1 MKTVLYDYWRSSAA
15 YRIRIAFNLAGLPYE
30 SVPVDLL
37 AGENRSPEHLARNPQ
52 GLVPVA
58 DIGGLVFSQS
68 LAIIEYLDEAG
79 HFSFLPKDLLGRAQV
94 RTISYV
100 IAMETHAVCNVSV
113 ARYAEDSS
121 RGHITMSDWMARF
134 IPRSLEALESMVAE
148 SGKHCFGNRITMADI
163 CLVPQIYN
171 TRRWKLSL
179 DPYPSISKISA
190 HLEALPAFRD
200 AHPDLFRP

>member
-1 MKTVLYDYWRSSAA
+1 MRS
-15 YRIRIAFNLAGLPYE
+15 
-30 SVPVDLL
+30 
-37 AGENRSPEHLARNPQ
+37 
-52 GLVPVA
+52 
-58 DIGGLVFSQS
+58 
-68 LAIIEYLDEAG
+68 AI
-79 HFSFLPKDLLGRAQV
+79 
-94 RTISYV
+94 
-100 IAMETHAVCNVSV
+100 VSV

-179 DPYPSISKISA
+179 DPYPSISKIS
-190 HLEALPAFRD
+190 ERISKTLPCFPRRPSGPVPAVRQGKGKPCRRFGRWRSLSMHERRTAPVSAVTGITCGSLASFRTSSGPGRIPVDLAFYPENSNGTPTFHCSVSLRSIRCR
-200 AHPDLFRP
+200 HPRPLPKRRGP